1 MAYFTLEQDDA
12 SAPVASTNQ
21 IPPREVCCQGF
32 RMCGEPMFKPIT
44 QAHARAR
51 TRPTMCVGCTSYDKC
66 QPPQAKH

>member
-12 SAPVASTNQ
+12 STPLINLDSKR
-21 IPPREVCCQGF
+21 PREVCCQGF
-32 RMCGEPMFKPIT
+32 RMGDKPMYKPIA

-51 TRPTMCVGCTSYDKC
+51 TRPTMCHGCASYDKC